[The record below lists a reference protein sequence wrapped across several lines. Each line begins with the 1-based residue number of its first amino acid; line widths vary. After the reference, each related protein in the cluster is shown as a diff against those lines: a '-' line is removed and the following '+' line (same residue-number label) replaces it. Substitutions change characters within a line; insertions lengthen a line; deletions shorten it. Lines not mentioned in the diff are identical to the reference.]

1 MLRTVL
7 KPRKEGK
14 LKRERER
21 ELEEK
26 MSRPKMSRKGKKG
39 GGGWKGAE
47 GGEAEMSFS
56 LAKVTG
62 PAKNS
67 N

>member
-14 LKRERER
+14 LKR

-39 GGGWKGAE
+39 GGGRKGAE